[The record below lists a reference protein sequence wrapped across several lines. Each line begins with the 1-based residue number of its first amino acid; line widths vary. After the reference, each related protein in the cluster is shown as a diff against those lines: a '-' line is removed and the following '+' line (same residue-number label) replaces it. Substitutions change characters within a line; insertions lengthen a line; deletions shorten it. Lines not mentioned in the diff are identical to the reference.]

1 MAVGLL
7 FIEMGIPLAASLKE
21 KRSRLKP
28 LIHRLHKEFNISV
41 CEFAHQDDIDSTM
54 IGCSLISDSKV
65 FIEQEFSRII
75 NFIPRNF
82 SDFEIFTHSTEY
94 F

>member
-7 FIEMGIPLAASLKE
+7 FIEIGIPLSTSLKE
-21 KRSRLKP
+21 KRSRIKP
-28 LIHRLHKEFNISV
+28 LISRLHKEFNVSV
-41 CEFAHQDDIDSTM
+41 CEHAHQDDKDTTV
-54 IGCSLISDSKV
+54 IGCSMISDSKV

-75 NFIPRNF
+75 DFIPRIF
-82 SDFEIFTHSTEY
+82 GDFEIFTHSTEY